1 MKTTTAIPVSERALI
16 KRINR
21 SLRRN
26 FEQLKK
32 CQENSRHF
40 NDLGSFYVVDQRN
53 NLFVER
59 HVDIEE
65 FGRETGVLKTNEKL
79 AA

>member
-26 FEQLKK
+26 FEKLKK
-32 CQENSRHF
+32 CQEKSRCF

-59 HVDIEE
+59 HVDIEA
-65 FGRETGVLKTNEKL
+65 FGRDIGVLKTNEML
-79 AA
+79 TT